1 MTGLMLA
8 HVFALVG
15 CFGGDPSPSIEP
27 VPSRPVE
34 GERPPDVVLISIDTL
49 RPDRL
54 GAYGHDRDTSPFID
68 SLAAKGVRF
77 EHARSASPWTL
88 PAHTTMLTGQLPT
101 THLVVEDD
109 LRLPDSIP
117 VLPELLRDRGM
128 HTGGVV
134 GTLFVSSM
142 YRFDRGFEH
151 FNDFGIHDKK
161 TNLQGLVSTEELVD
175 DLIAFVD
182 AVPEGE
188 PLFLF
193 LHTYDVHYAY
203 DPPEPYA
210 TMFDRA
216 PEPGDEEYRN
226 YFHYVRQ
233 PLDAAQMAHQVAQ
246 YDEAIRYV
254 DDQLARL
261 AAALEERG
269 RTPRWV
275 VTSDHGEEFGE
286 RGSWGHAHT
295 LYAEQLRVPLIVS
308 GPGLPEGVVV
318 EEPVGTHDIAPTIAG
333 WTQTELHPPDGLDLS
348 PHLSG
353 DVAVPDRVFLAE
365 TSRHGTMRLGLLAD
379 GQRIEWDLGAG
390 EREVFAMEDA
400 RETTPLVVDPG
411 PMTER
416 LIRTLGT
423 PWKAEAD
430 GVVHVKKGR
439 ALYPVDGGG
448 RARGRLAVTS
458 GTEFAVYPLDSR
470 VQHIVGKKGS
480 AEKSSNQGLTHG
492 KTPQGPL
499 SLTET
504 PIRPAHVDLSA
515 DLQDALKSIG
525 YIQDDD

>member
-1 MTGLMLA
+1 MTALLLAML
-8 HVFALVG
+8 G
-15 CFGGDPSPSIEP
+15 CSGGDATPEVAP
-27 VPSRPVE
+27 VPSRAVD
-34 GERPPDVVLISIDTL
+34 GERPPDVVLVSIDTL

-54 GAYGHDRDTSPFID
+54 GTYGHERDTSPFLD
-68 SLAAKGVRF
+68 GLAEEGVRF
-77 EHARSASPWTL
+77 AHARSASPWTL

-101 THLVVEDD
+101 THLVIEDD
-109 LRLPDSIP
+109 LRLPDSTP
-117 VLPELLRDRGM
+117 VLPEQLKARGM
-128 HTGGVV
+128 HTAGVV

-142 YRFDRGFEH
+142 YRFDRGFDH

-182 AVPEGE
+182 AVPEDE

-203 DPPEPYA
+203 DPPAPYD

-216 PEPGDEEYRN
+216 PQPDDEEYRN
-226 YFHYVRQ
+226 YFHYAKN
-233 PLDAAQMAHQVAQ
+233 PLSPEQLEHQLAQ

-261 AAALEERG
+261 AVALEERG
-269 RTPRWV
+269 RSPRWV

-286 RGSWGHAHT
+286 RGAWGHAHT

-308 GPGLPEGVVV
+308 GPGLPSGVVI
-318 EEPVGTHDIAPTIAG
+318 EERVGTHDIAPTIAA
-333 WTQTELHPPDGLDLS
+333 WTQVELDPPDGIDLT

-353 DVAVPDRVFLAE
+353 DTPIPDRVFLAE

-379 GQRIEWDLGAG
+379 DQRIEWDLGAG
-390 EREVFAMEDA
+390 SREVFAADDI
-400 RETTPLVVDPG
+400 RETTPLSVDPG

-423 PWKAEAD
+423 PWTANEN
-430 GVVHVKKGR
+430 GVVHAKKGR
-439 ALYPVDGGG
+439 VLVPVDGGG
-448 RARGRLAVTS
+448 RARRRQAVTEGMS
-458 GTEFAVYPLDSR
+458 FAVYPLDTL
-470 VQHIVGKKGS
+470 VQHVAGTGDDAKKS
-480 AEKSSNQGLTHG
+480 RRQGLTG
-492 KTPQGPL
+492 GQLPNGPL
-499 SLTET
+499 GLTD
-504 PIRPAHVDLSA
+504 PPVRPAPVDLSS

-525 YIQDDD
+525 YLQDD